1 MEIGLRLS
9 LIFRGGIYMI
19 NAINNVNQNIAPT
32 ANVLFNGSN
41 VRTKSCNSCCGRLN
55 HNINS
60 GLFEITK
67 PRNL

>member
-1 MEIGLRLS
+1 
-9 LIFRGGIYMI
+9 MI
-19 NAINNVNQNIAPT
+19 NAINNIEQTVQPLANI
-32 ANVLFNGSN
+32 LFNGSN
-41 VRTKSCNSCCGRLN
+41 VRTASCNSCSGWLN

>member
-1 MEIGLRLS
+1 
-9 LIFRGGIYMI
+9 MI

-41 VRTKSCNSCCGRLN
+41 VRTKSCNSCCGWLN